1 MSLSLGFYTFVT
13 DAKGSVNVCVAN
25 LLFPEGLVIAG
36 QLSASLIFAMVCF
49 TKNIFLSYAFGSL
62 APSHCPIFLSSDEP
76 RVGVAVIAQILGQSV
91 QASSNAPL

>member
-1 MSLSLGFYTFVT
+1 MT

-25 LLFPEGLVIAG
+25 LLFPEGFVIAG
-36 QLSASLIFAMVCF
+36 QLSAFLIFAMECF

-76 RVGVAVIAQILGQSV
+76 RVGVGVIAQILGQSV

>member
-25 LLFPEGLVIAG
+25 LLFPEGFVIAG
-36 QLSASLIFAMVCF
+36 QLSAFLIFAMECF
-49 TKNIFLSYAFGSL
+49 TKNIFLSYAF
-62 APSHCPIFLSSDEP
+62 SHCPIFLSSDEP
-76 RVGVAVIAQILGQSV
+76 RVGVGVIAQILGQSV

>member
-1 MSLSLGFYTFVT
+1 MT

-25 LLFPEGLVIAG
+25 LLFPEGFVIAG
-36 QLSASLIFAMVCF
+36 HLSASLIFAMECF
-49 TKNIFLSYAFGSL
+49 TLNIFLSNAFSSL
-62 APSHCPIFLSSDEP
+62 APSHCPILLSSDEP

>member
-1 MSLSLGFYTFVT
+1 MT

-25 LLFPEGLVIAG
+25 LLFPEGFVIAG
-36 QLSASLIFAMVCF
+36 QLSAFLIFAMECF

-76 RVGVAVIAQILGQSV
+76 RLGVAMIAQILGQSV

>member
-1 MSLSLGFYTFVT
+1 MT

-25 LLFPEGLVIAG
+25 LLFPKGFVIAG
-36 QLSASLIFAMVCF
+36 QLSASLIFAKERF

-62 APSHCPIFLSSDEP
+62 APSHCLIFLSSDEP
-76 RVGVAVIAQILGQSV
+76 RVGVGVIAQILGQSV